1 MFYYDLR
8 PFIKFTRRENNVAA
22 GRYIRSHEEV
32 QRLSIR
38 NRMHDFMQQN
48 GTELAA
54 ILAPEL
60 MGIKNQPAM
69 LKSRALDRSNAF
81 LLDALAAWLEE
92 DAETSYAAKNNDILT
107 TIGFMP

>member
-1 MFYYDLR
+1 
-8 PFIKFTRRENNVAA
+8 VAA

-38 NRMHDFMQQN
+38 NRLHDFMQQN

-69 LKSRALDRSNAF
+69 LKSRALDRSVAY
-81 LLDALAAWLEE
+81 LREGLSVWLAAGNEIN
-92 DAETSYAAKNNDILT
+92 YAAQDNDILT
-107 TIGFMP
+107 TIGFRPDEASHVD

>member
-1 MFYYDLR
+1 M
-8 PFIKFTRRENNVAA
+8 AA
-22 GRYIRSHEEV
+22 GRYIRSHVEV

-69 LKSRALDRSNAF
+69 LKSRALDRSVAY
-81 LLDALAAWLEE
+81 LR
-92 DAETSYAAKNNDILT
+92 ETLSV
-107 TIGFMP
+107 